1 MELNNN
7 SIITT
12 DETVETGSIIS
23 DIITPQINYDDL
35 EKIRKTIEK
44 LDKSRHIDI
53 AKIFKKNNI
62 KLTENNNGIFI
73 NLNNIPSGIIS
84 EIKHYINFVKTQE
97 TMISIDESTKV
108 NIEKNY
114 FKDKFDDVTPVC
126 V

>member
-1 MELNNN
+1 MEV
-7 SIITT
+7 
-12 DETVETGSIIS
+12 DKTVETSSNIS
-23 DIITPQINYDDL
+23 TIKQPEINYDEL

-73 NLNNIPSGIIS
+73 NLNNIPSGIIN

-114 FKDKFDDVTPVC
+114 FKDKFDDVTPEC